1 MVATHSL
8 KKIVILGTGGTI
20 AGRSAL
26 RHDNMGY
33 TAAQVGIEALFES
46 IAELPAHLAGFEL
59 VFEQVAQVDS
69 KDMDPA
75 VWTLLAQRT
84 FSALSQ
90 PDVQG
95 VVITHGTDTIEE
107 TAFFLQSVLHAT
119 KPVVLTCAM
128 RPASALHPDGPQNL
142 LDALSVAKDAH
153 AVGVV
158 VVCAGAIHSADAVH
172 KIHPYR
178 LDAFSSGDAGALGWV
193 EEAGVRWAGMPLRVT
208 RPLWDVRALPAAA
221 AWPQVEIVLNHAGAT
236 GAVVQA
242 LLQTGVKGLVA
253 AGTGNATL
261 SEPLTQAL
269 HQAMAEGVQ
278 VVRST
283 RCPLGQVIPVP
294 DSTIPLAP
302 GLSPVKAR
310 VALQLSLMGLPPAD

>member
-1 MVATHSL
+1 MVDTHSSQ
-8 KKIVILGTGGTI
+8 KIVILGTGGTI

-26 RHDNMGY
+26 RHDNVGY
-33 TAAQVGIEALFES
+33 TAAQLGIEELTAH
-46 IAELPAHLAGFEL
+46 IAELPEHVAGFEL

-69 KDMDPA
+69 KDMDA
-75 VWTLLAQRT
+75 SVWTLLAQRT

-90 PDVQG
+90 PDVHG

-153 AVGVV
+153 AGGVM
-158 VVCAGAIHSADAVH
+158 VVCAGTIHGADAVH

-178 LDAFSSGDAGALGWV
+178 LDAFSSGEAGALGWV
-193 EEAGVRWAGMPLRVT
+193 EEARVRWAGLPLRVAL
-208 RPLWDVRALPAAA
+208 PVWDVRALPVGP
-221 AWPQVEIVLNHAGAT
+221 WPQVEIVLNHAGAS

-242 LLQTGVKGLVA
+242 LLQTGVQGLVA
-253 AGTGNATL
+253 AGTGNGTL
-261 SEPLTQAL
+261 SQPLTQAL
-269 HQAMAEGVQ
+269 NQAMAEGVQ
-278 VVRST
+278 VLLST

-294 DSTIPLAP
+294 DAMIPLAA

-310 VALQLSLMGLPPAD
+310 VALQLSLMGLPPAN